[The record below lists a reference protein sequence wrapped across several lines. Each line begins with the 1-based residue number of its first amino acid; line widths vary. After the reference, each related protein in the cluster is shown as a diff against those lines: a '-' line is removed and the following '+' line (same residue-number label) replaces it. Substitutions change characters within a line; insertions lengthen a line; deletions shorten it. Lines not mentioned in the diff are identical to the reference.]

1 MWIWLE
7 EKTLTPSTETPLQE
21 LLETGQ
27 MEHGSQVDMI
37 NWNSMY
43 AQFTV
48 VQMVTPGGWY
58 GLACAESTIT
68 S

>member
-48 VQMVTPGGWY
+48 V
-58 GLACAESTIT
+58 
-68 S
+68 